1 MTDPASVAAAVR
13 REVGRVLIG
22 NEDTVDRL
30 TVALLT
36 RGHVLLE
43 GVPGVAKTTMANL
56 LARTTGLDFNRVQ
69 MTPDVLP
76 ADVTGTN
83 IYRENIGEFQVQ
95 KGPVFANVV
104 VADEIN
110 RATPKTQSA
119 LLEAMQER
127 TVTIEGQTMALPD
140 PFFVVA
146 TQNPIEFEGSL
157 HPDESV
163 YINDELWNAGEA
175 LEHAKENGTLLHET
189 SDSRIYDADFGTLTL
204 PETGELERTDCY
216 LYEKEYEGEVYEI
229 ETKTGRQVSVSGNH
243 PFLVNRDGVIQW
255 VTAEDLDERDH
266 LVSPSKLPAESDE
279 FRSHETVLDELADEY
294 LFVDGETVQTLGER
308 LSAGETLSREEL
320 NKLRVACGW
329 SKKDLAAEV
338 DASYDQILNYLS
350 GCESPVEGE
359 IRDALAEQEI
369 PHTNHF
375 ESHSTHQFDGELTD
389 EEAGFVCGFILSD
402 GSLNDTRAFIAQKTL
417 SDRFD
422 RWVSLIEGLGLD
434 VRVSKA
440 KGGRRATVDSK
451 PFVDYLKSRYHLDT
465 PERLLHAPKSFRRAF
480 LEIFLLAESHY
491 DAERK
496 RITFVQKDRET
507 TNLIAHLLLQFD
519 IRPWITETNRDYRIK
534 IQGNDLATYL
544 NEFDWRGNPP
554 EVDSFEGSQR
564 TIPLPG
570 EELERLVD
578 LLGVR
583 FDGDMSDQEWY
594 NAYSAAQNTGVATSE
609 RLTESFIAAME
620 ERVSERKER
629 LEQIP
634 SVVENDVE
642 AIAKQCGLSITHIVE
657 GTDLSRHRVWQAYEG
672 EKPPEQA
679 VEFVAESYTDRVQEA
694 ASLTEYLR
702 SLVDGDV
709 FYDPVVDI
717 ESAEYQGP
725 VIGLSVPETH
735 NYLAG
740 LGSCGINHN
749 TFELPEAQRDR
760 FQQKLIVDLPDRET
774 EAAILDRFDRDPDLG
789 PGAVG
794 QVVDA
799 EDLRAA
805 REAVTD
811 VHVSDPVKEYI
822 LDLVAASRESPDTE
836 HGASPRASLAFLD
849 AGKAQAAIEG
859 REYVIPDDIKALAE
873 PIMAHRIVLSTDAEL
888 SDVTA
893 RKVVRDVV
901 DSVAPPSA
909 EGMLE
914 EAEGG
919 EAAVGDG
926 GQELDEE

>member
-30 TVALLT
+30 TIALLT

-146 TQNPIEFEGSL
+146 TQNPLEFEG
-157 HPDESV
+157 
-163 YINDELWNAGEA
+163 
-175 LEHAKENGTLLHET
+175 
-189 SDSRIYDADFGTLTL
+189 
-204 PETGELERTDCY
+204 
-216 LYEKEYEGEVYEI
+216 
-229 ETKTGRQVSVSGNH
+229 
-243 PFLVNRDGVIQW
+243 
-255 VTAEDLDERDH
+255 
-266 LVSPSKLPAESDE
+266 
-279 FRSHETVLDELADEY
+279 
-294 LFVDGETVQTLGER
+294 
-308 LSAGETLSREEL
+308 
-320 NKLRVACGW
+320 
-329 SKKDLAAEV
+329 
-338 DASYDQILNYLS
+338 
-350 GCESPVEGE
+350 
-359 IRDALAEQEI
+359 
-369 PHTNHF
+369 
-375 ESHSTHQFDGELTD
+375 
-389 EEAGFVCGFILSD
+389 
-402 GSLNDTRAFIAQKTL
+402 
-417 SDRFD
+417 
-422 RWVSLIEGLGLD
+422 
-434 VRVSKA
+434 
-440 KGGRRATVDSK
+440 
-451 PFVDYLKSRYHLDT
+451 
-465 PERLLHAPKSFRRAF
+465 
-480 LEIFLLAESHY
+480 
-491 DAERK
+491 
-496 RITFVQKDRET
+496 
-507 TNLIAHLLLQFD
+507 
-519 IRPWITETNRDYRIK
+519 
-534 IQGNDLATYL
+534 
-544 NEFDWRGNPP
+544 
-554 EVDSFEGSQR
+554 
-564 TIPLPG
+564 
-570 EELERLVD
+570 
-578 LLGVR
+578 
-583 FDGDMSDQEWY
+583 
-594 NAYSAAQNTGVATSE
+594 
-609 RLTESFIAAME
+609 
-620 ERVSERKER
+620 
-629 LEQIP
+629 
-634 SVVENDVE
+634 
-642 AIAKQCGLSITHIVE
+642 
-657 GTDLSRHRVWQAYEG
+657 
-672 EKPPEQA
+672 
-679 VEFVAESYTDRVQEA
+679 
-694 ASLTEYLR
+694 
-702 SLVDGDV
+702 
-709 FYDPVVDI
+709 
-717 ESAEYQGP
+717 
-725 VIGLSVPETH
+725 
-735 NYLAG
+735 
-740 LGSCGINHN
+740 
-749 TFELPEAQRDR
+749 TFELPESQRDR

-789 PGAVG
+789 PEAVG

-811 VHVSDPVKEYI
+811 VHVSDPVREYV

-893 RKVVRDVV
+893 REVVRDVV

-919 EAAVGDG
+919 GAAVGDG